1 MARQYGIRE
10 RNVVARRRR
19 LEVEM
24 NQPIQGPRTNPAAHC
39 VAVSEHPHRAV
50 ITVPNGT
57 VIVAGDAHYWPGEPS
72 LMHRALIT
80 FCRELRPKALVL
92 NGDVIDAPSVSRHA
106 PIGWEAR
113 PKLVDEI
120 EAAQDRLHE
129 ILSALPQGAERVWN
143 LGNHDARFETRLATV
158 APEYAKLK
166 GVHLHDHFSLWRTAW
181 AAWVNDSVVVKH
193 RFRSGTHAPHNN
205 TLWAGKTMV
214 TGHLHSARVSPL
226 TDYNGTRYGVDAG
239 CITETDARA
248 FLDYTEDNPKNW
260 RSAFCVLTFEEGRL
274 LQPELVLK
282 FDERRVE
289 FRGKLICP

>member
-10 RNVVARRRR
+10 RNVAARRRR

-57 VIVAGDAHYWPGEPS
+57 VIVAGDAHYWPAEPS

-129 ILSALPQGAERVWN
+129 ILSALPQGTERVWN

-181 AAWVNDSVVVKH
+181 AAWINEARELIEIVEES
-193 RFRSGTHAPHNN
+193 APPPNI
-205 TLWAGKTMV
+205 AAM
-214 TGHLHSARVSPL
+214 RVALPIGSEPDHDYGPL
-226 TDYNGTRYGVDAG
+226 DEA
-239 CITETDARA
+239 EARA
-248 FLDYTEDNPKNW
+248 LYELGHHGPKD
-260 RSAFCVLTFEEGRL
+260 R
-274 LQPELVLK
+274 
-282 FDERRVE
+282 DRR
-289 FRGKLICP
+289 